1 MFYNRP
7 MRTLLKSKPTRFLL
21 LALFLATAFL
31 IYIFYDLPSI
41 TSIPES
47 LNRPSVKITD
57 RDGRLLYEIIPTE
70 GGRNAALSFE
80 NIPQCMKDATIAVED
95 KNFYQNPGV
104 DFGGI
109 LRALWI
115 NLRGGETLSGGSTIT
130 QQVARTLLLSDERTQ
145 RTVRRKLR
153 ETVLAWQL
161 TRAYSKDEI
170 LALYLNQIYY

>member
-1 MFYNRP
+1 MH
-7 MRTLLKSKPTRFLL
+7 TLLKSKIPCLL
-21 LALFLATAFL
+21 LFAFFIFIGFLV
-31 IYIFYDLPSI
+31 YIFYDLPSI
-41 TSIPES
+41 AFIPEK
-47 LNRPSVKITD
+47 LNQPSVKITD

-70 GGRNAALSFE
+70 GGRNAALSFV

-95 KNFYQNPGV
+95 KNFYQNSGV

-109 LRALWI
+109 IRALWI
-115 NLRGGETLSGGSTIT
+115 NLKGGETLSGGSTIT

-170 LALYLNQIYY
+170 LA